1 MFRHIFSFEQQV
13 KRARKMKN
21 TLASRS
27 WGLVVKLPRRE
38 SFLAARKSSPSR
50 SSFGILPHLTL
61 LQTKAGLLAK
71 QKEV

>member
-1 MFRHIFSFEQQV
+1 
-13 KRARKMKN
+13 MKN